1 MKKINLYLVVAISL
15 ILLSSG
21 VSAARVINVAVPTDP
36 DSFDPTRTVAAATSE
51 IAFNIYEGL
60 VKASPSGEVIPA
72 LAEAWT
78 IDEGNTIYTF
88 YLREAYFHNGSPVTA
103 ADVVNALNRARDPE
117 LAVRAGELAV
127 IKEVSEVDGAV
138 RIELHE
144 PHGAFL
150 YTLAEIFAVVYPK
163 DVHDLARRPIGT
175 GPYYLVNWIPN
186 QELKL
191 RRFDRHWSGKTPY
204 YDDNF

>member
-1 MKKINLYLVVAISL
+1 M
-15 ILLSSG
+15 
-21 VSAARVINVAVPTDP
+21 
-36 DSFDPTRTVAAATSE
+36 
-51 IAFNIYEGL
+51 
-60 VKASPSGEVIPA
+60 
-72 LAEAWT
+72 
-78 IDEGNTIYTF
+78 
-88 YLREAYFHNGSPVTA
+88 
-103 ADVVNALNRARDPE
+103 
-117 LAVRAGELAV
+117 

-191 RRFDRHWSGKTPY
+191 RRFDRHWSGKRPTTMRLT
-204 YDDNF
+204 F